1 MLICTLYF
9 TKYAE
14 TLYTACRLGTVRQTQ
29 QMAKMGEKKMIG
41 KYEIQKLIDEAEE
54 EFRELSLRD
63 FKHEDNKCGGV

>member
-1 MLICTLYF
+1 
-9 TKYAE
+9 
-14 TLYTACRLGTVRQTQ
+14 
-29 QMAKMGEKKMIG
+29 MAKMGEKKMIG